1 MLQRKDLSTDR
12 QAHGYLPIADWL
24 FTYPKDWLRPD
35 LIAGLT
41 TAAVVIPKA
50 MAYATIAGLPVQVGL
65 YTALVPLAI
74 YAVLGTSR
82 PLSVSTTTTIAVLT
96 ATELGQVVPGGD
108 PTSLLKASAMLT
120 LLVGAILVLA
130 SLLRLGFI
138 ANFISEPVL
147 VGFKAGI
154 GLVIVLDQIPKILGI
169 HIPRASFFHNVLAI
183 VRGTPEAKL
192 TTLAVGLAMI
202 VLLVGIERFLPRT
215 PAPLIA
221 VAAGII
227 GARFLGLHEHGVELV
242 GRIPQGLPSI
252 TIPEFSLVQ
261 ELWPGALGI
270 ALMSFT
276 ETIAAGRAFAKSE
289 EPPIRPNRE
298 LLATGI
304 ANAGGAFVGAMPAG
318 GGTSQ
323 TAVNR
328 RAGARTQLS
337 ELVTAMVAL
346 ATILLLAP
354 LLGLMPQATLAAVVI
369 VYSIG
374 LIQPKEFR
382 AILNIRRTEFTW
394 ALTALAGVVLFGTL
408 KGIIVAIVVSLVALA
423 SQVAD
428 PPVYILGR
436 KPGTNVFRPRSK
448 EHLEDE
454 TLPGLLLLRLEG
466 RIFFANAEVIGQKI
480 RVLVNQAQPK
490 VVVLDLSAVFDLE
503 YSALKALSEGEKR
516 QRDHGV
522 STWLVGLN
530 PGVLQMVQRSPL
542 GKTLGREKMQFS
554 LELAVARYAQMSTS
568 TDTNGDSQQI
578 TG

>member
-1 MLQRKDLSTDR
+1 LPTDR
-12 QAHGYLPIADWL
+12 QTHGYLPFADWL
-24 FTYPKDWLRPD
+24 FNYQKEWLRPD

-41 TAAVVIPKA
+41 AAAVVIPKA

-74 YAVLGTSR
+74 YAIMGTSR

-108 PTSLLKASAMLT
+108 PTSLLKVSAMLT
-120 LLVGAILVLA
+120 LLVGSILVLA

-169 HIPRASFFHNVLAI
+169 HIPRASFFQNVLAI

-192 TTLAVGLAMI
+192 ATLAVGLAMI
-202 VLLVGIERFLPRT
+202 VLLVGFERFLPRM

-221 VAAGII
+221 VAVGIM
-227 GARFLGLHEHGVELV
+227 ATRFLGLQEHGVELV

-252 TIPEFSLVQ
+252 TIPEFSLLQ

-337 ELVTAMVAL
+337 ELVTATVAL

-354 LLGLMPQATLAAVVI
+354 LLALMPQATLAAVVI

-374 LIQPKEFR
+374 LIQPKEFQ

-394 ALTALAGVVLFGTL
+394 ALTALAGVVLLGTL

-428 PPVYILGR
+428 PPVYVLGR

-448 EHLEDE
+448 EHPEDE
-454 TLPGLLLLRLEG
+454 TFPGLLLLRLEG
-466 RIFFANAEVIGQKI
+466 RIFFANAGNIGQKI
-480 RVLVNQAQPK
+480 RLLVNEAQPK
-490 VVVLDLSAVFDLE
+490 VVVLDFRAVFDLE

-516 QRDHGV
+516 LRDLGV

-530 PGVLQMVQRSPL
+530 PGVLQMVQRAPL
-542 GKTLGREKMQFS
+542 GKDLGREKMHFN
-554 LELAVARYAQMSTS
+554 LESAVQKYTELFAGVCVRL
-568 TDTNGDSQQI
+568 DPPQI
-578 TG
+578 IR

>member
-1 MLQRKDLSTDR
+1 MPSDR
-12 QAHGYLPIADWL
+12 QTHGYLPIADWL
-24 FTYPKDWLRPD
+24 FSYQKGWLWPD

-74 YAVLGTSR
+74 YALMGTSR

-108 PTSLLKASAMLT
+108 PASLLKTSAMLT
-120 LLVGAILVLA
+120 LLVGGILILA

-183 VRGTPEAKL
+183 VRGIPEAKL

-202 VLLVGIERFLPRT
+202 VLLVVIERFLPQM

-221 VAAGII
+221 VAVGIM
-227 GARFLGLHEHGVELV
+227 ATRFLGLQEHGVELV

-252 TIPEFSLVQ
+252 TLPEFSLVQ

-276 ETIAAGRAFAKSE
+276 ETMAAGRAFASSE
-289 EPPIRPNRE
+289 EPPLRPNRE

-328 RAGARTQLS
+328 RAGARTQLA

-354 LLGLMPQATLAAVVI
+354 LLALMPQATLAAVVI

-374 LIQPKEFR
+374 LIQPKEFQ

-394 ALTALAGVVLFGTL
+394 ALTALAGVVLLGTL

-428 PPVYILGR
+428 PPVYVLGR

-448 EHLEDE
+448 DHLEDE
-454 TLPGLLLLRLEG
+454 TFPGLLLLRLEG
-466 RIFFANAEVIGQKI
+466 RIFFANGGNIGQKI
-480 RVLVNQAQPK
+480 RLLVNEAQPK
-490 VVVLDLSAVFDLE
+490 VVVLDFRAVFDLE

-516 QRDHGV
+516 LRDQGV

-530 PGVLQMVQRSPL
+530 PGVLQMVQRAPL
-542 GKTLGREKMQFS
+542 GEDLGREKMLFN
-554 LELAVARYAQMSTS
+554 LELAIQKYSELFAGVGVRQ
-568 TDTNGDSQQI
+568 DSPQI
-578 TG
+578 TR

>member
-1 MLQRKDLSTDR
+1 MPTDR
-12 QAHGYLPIADWL
+12 QTHGYLPIADWL
-24 FTYPKDWLRPD
+24 FNYKKKWLRPD

-74 YAVLGTSR
+74 YAVMGTSR

-120 LLVGAILVLA
+120 LLVGGILVLA

-169 HIPRASFFHNVLAI
+169 HIPRASFFHNVMAI
-183 VRGTPEAKL
+183 VRGIPEAKL
-192 TTLAVGLAMI
+192 TTLAVGLTMI

-221 VAAGII
+221 VAVGIL
-227 GARFLGLHEHGVELV
+227 GARFLGLHEHGVELI

-252 TIPEFSLVQ
+252 TLPDFSLVQ

-289 EPPIRPNRE
+289 EPPLRPNRE

-354 LLGLMPQATLAAVVI
+354 LLALMPQATLAAVVI

-394 ALTALAGVVLFGTL
+394 ALTALTGVVLLGTL

-423 SQVAD
+423 SQVAN
-428 PPVYILGR
+428 PPVYVLGR
-436 KPGTNVFRPRSK
+436 KPGTNVFRPRSQ
-448 EHLEDE
+448 EHPEDE
-454 TLPGLLLLRLEG
+454 AFPGLLLLRLEG
-466 RIFFANAEVIGQKI
+466 RIFFANAEVIGEKI
-480 RVLVNQAQPK
+480 RLLANQAKPK
-490 VVVLDLSAVFDLE
+490 VLVLDLSAVFDLE
-503 YSALKALSEGEKR
+503 YSALKALTEWEKR
-516 QRDHGV
+516 QCDLGV

-542 GKTLGREKMQFS
+542 SKALGREKMQFS
-554 LELAVARYAQMSTS
+554 LELAVARYAELSAGTGV
-568 TDTNGDSQQI
+568 TYGLPQI
-578 TG
+578 AG